1 MTTTSD
7 PFAEL
12 RYDVQLGTAAYRV
25 SNGPD
30 GVRTVDPNL
39 GRIAW
44 RTDTGA
50 AIGMVGGKQTVIQPS
65 ETIAL
70 FERLLESGHITE
82 QGLRA
87 YAWKGGAK
95 QAVIARTGVEAK
107 IKTQRKVGEVI
118 RQRIFSYDSFDGS
131 AAKTIGSA
139 DEVLV
144 CTNGMVRIDTVSSSR
159 MRHTPSI
166 TDRYQEAVIALRQQF
181 DGFQRQLPMLQRL
194 ADTKLNDRGFQAIL
208 DEWFP
213 RGETGE
219 RTTRSQNQ
227 ADHVERLY
235 HTGAGADP
243 GSLWGA
249 YQAATNWLTH
259 HRGRDAT
266 REEANLVGVGANQN
280 RRILRDLVARAEAAA
295 AL

>member
-1 MTTTSD
+1 MSTTTD
-7 PFAEL
+7 PFSDL
-12 RYDVQLGTAAYRV
+12 RYDVELGTAAYRV
-25 SNGPD
+25 ANGPD

-44 RTDTGA
+44 RTDTGE

-65 ETIAL
+65 ETVEV
-70 FERLLESGHITE
+70 FEHLLESGHIKE
-82 QGLRA
+82 SGLRA

-95 QAVIARTGVEAK
+95 IAVIAQTGKEAE

-131 AAKTIGSA
+131 SARTIGSA
-139 DEVLV
+139 DEVLI
-144 CTNGMVRIDTVSSSR
+144 CTNGMVRLGNEAVSR

-166 TDRYQEAVIALRQQF
+166 KQRNQEAVIALRQQF
-181 DGFQRQLPMLQRL
+181 DSFEQQLPMLQRL

-213 RGETGE
+213 RDENNE

-266 REEANLVGVGANQN
+266 REEANLVGVGASQN
-280 RRILRDLVARAEAAA
+280 RRILSDLVARAEAAA

>member
-1 MTTTSD
+1 MSTTTD
-7 PFAEL
+7 PFSDL
-12 RYDVQLGTAAYRV
+12 RYDVELGTAAYRV
-25 SNGPD
+25 ANGPD

-44 RTDTGA
+44 RTDTGE

-65 ETIAL
+65 ETVEV
-70 FERLLESGHITE
+70 FEHLLESGHIKE
-82 QGLRA
+82 DGLRA

-95 QAVIARTGVEAK
+95 IAVIAQTGKEAE

-131 AAKTIGSA
+131 SARTIGSA
-139 DEVLV
+139 DEVLI
-144 CTNGMVRIDTVSSSR
+144 CTNGMVRLGNEAVSR

-166 TDRYQEAVIALRQQF
+166 KQRNQEAVIALRQQF
-181 DGFQRQLPMLQRL
+181 DSFEQQLPMLQRL

-213 RGETGE
+213 RDENNE

-266 REEANLVGVGANQN
+266 REEANLVGVGASQN
-280 RRILRDLVARAEAAA
+280 RRILSDLVARAEAAA

>member
-1 MTTTSD
+1 MTTSSD
-7 PFAEL
+7 PFSDL
-12 RYDVQLGTAAYRV
+12 RYDVELGTAAYRV
-25 SNGPD
+25 ANGSD

-44 RTDTGA
+44 RTDTGE

-65 ETIAL
+65 ETVEV
-70 FERLLESGHITE
+70 FEHLLESGHIKE
-82 QGLRA
+82 RNLRA
-87 YAWKGGAK
+87 FAWKGGAK
-95 QAVIARTGVEAK
+95 IAVIAETGKEAE

-131 AAKTIGSA
+131 AARTIGSA
-139 DEVLV
+139 DEVLI
-144 CTNGMVRIDTVSSSR
+144 CLNGMVRLANEAVSR

-166 TDRYQEAVIALRQQF
+166 TQRNQEAVIALRQQF
-181 DGFQRQLPMLQRL
+181 DSFEQQLPMLQRL

-213 RGETGE
+213 RDENNE

-227 ADHVERLY
+227 ADKVERLY

-249 YQAATNWLTH
+249 YQAATNWLSH

-280 RRILRDLVARAEAAA
+280 RRILSDLVARAEAAA

>member
-1 MTTTSD
+1 MTTPSD
-7 PFAEL
+7 PFSDL
-12 RYDVQLGTAAYRV
+12 RYNVELGTAAYRV
-25 SNGPD
+25 DNGPD

-44 RTDTGA
+44 RTDTGE

-65 ETIAL
+65 ETVEV
-70 FERLLESGHITE
+70 FEHLLESGHIKE
-82 QGLRA
+82 RGLRA

-95 QAVIARTGVEAK
+95 IAVIAQTGKEAE

-131 AAKTIGSA
+131 SARTIGSA
-139 DEVLV
+139 DEVLI
-144 CTNGMVRIDTVSSSR
+144 CTNGMVRLSNEAVSR

-166 TDRYQEAVIALRQQF
+166 TQRNQEAVIALRQQF
-181 DGFQRQLPMLQRL
+181 DSFEQQLPMLQRL

-213 RGETGE
+213 RDENNE

-227 ADHVERLY
+227 ADKVERLY

-249 YQAATNWLTH
+249 YQAATNWLSH

>member
-1 MTTTSD
+1 MTTPSD
-7 PFAEL
+7 PFSDL
-12 RYDVQLGTAAYRV
+12 RYNVELGTAAYRV
-25 SNGPD
+25 ANGPD

-44 RTDTGA
+44 RTDTGE

-65 ETIAL
+65 ETVEV
-70 FERLLESGHITE
+70 FEHLLESGHIKE
-82 QGLRA
+82 RGLRA

-95 QAVIARTGVEAK
+95 IAVIAQTGKEAE

-131 AAKTIGSA
+131 SARTIGSA
-139 DEVLV
+139 DEVLI
-144 CTNGMVRIDTVSSSR
+144 CTNGMVRLSNEAVSR

-166 TDRYQEAVIALRQQF
+166 TQRNQEAVIALRQQF
-181 DGFQRQLPMLQRL
+181 DSFEQQLPMLQRL

-213 RGETGE
+213 RDENNE

-227 ADHVERLY
+227 ADKVERLY

-249 YQAATNWLTH
+249 YQAATNWLSH

>member
-1 MTTTSD
+1 MTTPSD
-7 PFAEL
+7 PFSDL
-12 RYDVQLGTAAYRV
+12 RYNVELGTAAYRV
-25 SNGPD
+25 ANGPD

-44 RTDTGA
+44 RTDTGE

-65 ETIAL
+65 ETVEV
-70 FERLLESGHITE
+70 FEHLLESGHIKE
-82 QGLRA
+82 RGLRA

-95 QAVIARTGVEAK
+95 IAVIAQTGKEAE

-131 AAKTIGSA
+131 SARTIGSV
-139 DEVLV
+139 DEVLI
-144 CTNGMVRIDTVSSSR
+144 CTNGMVRLSNEAVSR

-166 TDRYQEAVIALRQQF
+166 TQRNQEAVIALRQQF
-181 DGFQRQLPMLQRL
+181 DSFEQQLPMLQRL

-213 RGETGE
+213 RDENNE

-227 ADHVERLY
+227 ADKVERLY

-249 YQAATNWLTH
+249 YQAATNWLSH

>member
-1 MTTTSD
+1 MTHTTD
-7 PFAEL
+7 PFAQL
-12 RYDVQLGTAAYRV
+12 RYDVELGTAAYRV
-25 SNGPD
+25 DNGPN

-44 RTDTGA
+44 RTDTGE

-65 ETIAL
+65 ETVEV
-70 FERLLESGHITE
+70 FEHLLESGHIKE
-82 QGLRA
+82 RNLRA
-87 YAWKGGAK
+87 FAWKGGAK
-95 QAVIARTGVEAK
+95 IAVIAETGKEAE

-131 AAKTIGSA
+131 AARTIGSA
-139 DEVLV
+139 DEVLI
-144 CTNGMVRIDTVSSSR
+144 CTNGMVRLDNQAVSR

-166 TDRYQEAVIALRQQF
+166 TQRNQEAVIALRQQF
-181 DGFQRQLPMLQRL
+181 DSFEKQLPMLQRL
-194 ADTKLNDRGFQAIL
+194 ADSKLNDRGFQAIL

-213 RGETGE
+213 RDENNE

-227 ADHVERLY
+227 ADKVERLY

-249 YQAATNWLTH
+249 YQAATNWLSH